1 MKKQRD
7 ELRLALLNLLTESPN
22 EILETCE
29 ETEEEWGFIECINDK
44 GQEIKL
50 VFKEDPVVE
59 MYIDGIQQNGI
70 K

>member
-7 ELRLALLNLLTESPN
+7 ELRLALLDLLTQSPN
-22 EILETCE
+22 EILETCK

-50 VFKEDPVVE
+50 VFKESPVVE
-59 MYIDGIQQNGI
+59 MYVDGVQQNGI
-70 K
+70 E

>member
-7 ELRLALLNLLTESPN
+7 ELRLALLDLLTQSPN

-29 ETEEEWGFIECINDK
+29 ETEDEWGFIECINDK

-50 VFKEDPVVE
+50 VFKENPVVE
-59 MYIDGIQQNGI
+59 VYIDGIQQNGI
-70 K
+70 E

>member
-7 ELRLALLNLLTESPN
+7 ELRLALLDLLTQSPN

-50 VFKEDPVVE
+50 VFKENPVVE

-70 K
+70 E

>member
-7 ELRLALLNLLTESPN
+7 ELRLALLDLLTQSPN

-29 ETEEEWGFIECINDK
+29 ETEEEWGFIECINEK

-50 VFKEDPVVE
+50 VFKENPVVE

-70 K
+70 E